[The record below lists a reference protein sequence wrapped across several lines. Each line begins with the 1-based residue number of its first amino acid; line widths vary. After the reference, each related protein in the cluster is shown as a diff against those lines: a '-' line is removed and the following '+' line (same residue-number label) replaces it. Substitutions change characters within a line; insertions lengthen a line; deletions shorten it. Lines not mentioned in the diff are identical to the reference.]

1 MDWRNNVALGVWY
14 YYDLQRIARAMELT
28 EFYLWRLFVAI
39 FKNGTEK
46 F

>member
-1 MDWRNNVALGVWY
+1 MDWRNTVALGVWY
-14 YYDLQRIARAMELT
+14 YYDLQRTARALELT